1 MANSNASALFE
12 EAKRL
17 RRRADE
23 GAKLP
28 IGGRKTKMGVPY
40 PALPKTVKAAED
52 AYDKLQNLR
61 EEEAEMYEDRA
72 RAAGVNMSKGGSISA
87 SRRGD
92 GIAQRGKTR
101 GRVL

>member
-1 MANSNASALFE
+1 MANSNASALLE

-28 IGGRKTKMGVPY
+28 IGGRSTKMGVAY
-40 PALPKTVKAAED
+40 PALPKTVKAAEG

-72 RAAGVNMSKGGSISA
+72 KAAGVTMSKGGTA
-87 SRRGD
+87 SSRAD
-92 GIAQRGKTR
+92 GCAQRGKTK
-101 GRVL
+101 GRMV